1 MATAYGVVMATSDR
15 PAVGVDHPTVVPTN
29 LGESD
34 EADAGA
40 DADASA
46 GADAGADADTS
57 ADTDASV
64 DADGATGTE

>member
-1 MATAYGVVMATSDR
+1 MATSDR

-40 DADASA
+40 DTDASADADASV
-46 GADAGADADTS
+46 
-57 ADTDASV
+57 DTDASV
-64 DADGATGTE
+64 DADDATGTE

>member
-1 MATAYGVVMATSDR
+1 MAISDR

-40 DADASA
+40 DTDASA
-46 GADAGADADTS
+46 GADD
-57 ADTDASV
+57 
-64 DADGATGTE
+64 ATGTE